1 MSELIDQIS
10 QNKSELLKAEFSF
23 FNDSLSSI
31 VIISFIIFLIILKLL
46 VFLWLGI
53 YPAQVTE
60 ESWEYKICVFFIFW
74 EYQGSS
80 FDWILN
86 AMMANNGSHWR
97 TDSPIQPRRLYF
109 LKQSNVTICSCTSC
123 KASWRKYYWHLF
135 GSQVSPMSEQ
145 WKRKPQLSMNFSSI
159 WKQNLQEWC
168 TITDPSLSLQSWKWK
183 RIEIYTFF
191 ANMK

>member
-60 ESWEYKICVFFIFW
+60 ES
-74 EYQGSS
+74 
-80 FDWILN
+80 
-86 AMMANNGSHWR
+86 
-97 TDSPIQPRRLYF
+97 
-109 LKQSNVTICSCTSC
+109 
-123 KASWRKYYWHLF
+123 
-135 GSQVSPMSEQ
+135 
-145 WKRKPQLSMNFSSI
+145 
-159 WKQNLQEWC
+159 
-168 TITDPSLSLQSWKWK
+168 
-183 RIEIYTFF
+183 
-191 ANMK
+191 